1 MVDGLSSRMFLL
13 IREIVL
19 SLEIYAFT
27 QLAVSELI
35 FVFHFLYVKTP
46 YEVSS
51 HKRRKWTKENKDNN
65 PRAEHSLIL

>member
-51 HKRRKWTKENKDNN
+51 HKRRK
-65 PRAEHSLIL
+65 